1 MYIYAVLYF
10 LEHRPGPIHRL
21 LGRQRKFVDALRKN
35 NAIVRAGAEKI
46 GCQVTDIGNGFLQIS
61 YNGAVYYSRS
71 ADFHFESL
79 MTGYI
84 CGDKEIS
91 QSILRSEGIPVPEFV
106 CLPYHGLDQALKFF
120 AKVRCPVVLKPT
132 GGDGGMGVSTSVHTE
147 NELVRAFACALAYSK
162 GRIIMERHA
171 DGVHYRV
178 TVLDGE
184 VISVVERIPPYVI
197 GDGETTIRELIT
209 QRNQAIMDKASP
221 QIVPFPADTA
231 TRKCI
236 GQQGFSPRSVP
247 PKGKTVILRDVCN
260 GGEILDVSQI
270 AHKSYHD
277 LAIKAAASVGAK
289 FCGVDLITT
298 SITAPRTEANCV
310 VNEVNSTP
318 ALYIVDAPNHT
329 RAIDIGER
337 LALRIVGLAGPTRDS
352 VPPSQSADS
361 VI

>member
-1 MYIYAVLYF
+1 MYVYAVLYF
-10 LEHRPGPIHRL
+10 LEHRPGTIHRL
-21 LGRQRKFVDALRKN
+21 LGRQRKSVDALGKN

-46 GCQVTDIGNGFLQIS
+46 GCQVTDIGNGFLQIG
-61 YNGAVYYSRS
+61 YNGGVYYSRS

-84 CGDKEIS
+84 CGDKEVS

-106 CLPYHGLDQALKFF
+106 CSPHHSLDQALKFF

-132 GGDGGMGVSTSVHTE
+132 VGDGGTGVSTSVHTE
-147 NELVRAFACALAYSK
+147 NELVRAFGRALAYSK
-162 GRIIMERHA
+162 GRIIIERHV

-209 QRNQAIMDKASP
+209 QRNQAIRDKASP
-221 QIVPFPADTA
+221 QIIPIPADTA
-231 TRKCI
+231 TGKCI
-236 GQQGFSPRSVP
+236 GRQGFSHRSIP
-247 PKGKTVILRDVCN
+247 PEGKTVILWDVCN

-298 SITAPRTEANCV
+298 DITAPCTEANCV

-318 ALYIVDAPNHT
+318 ALYVVDAPNHT
-329 RAIDIGER
+329 RAIGIGER
-337 LALRIVGLAGPTRDS
+337 LALRIVGLAGPHVT
-352 VPPSQSADS
+352 
-361 VI
+361 I